1 MSPGRVSVGVAPTQD
16 PPPYSLLTMASSPP
30 LQSPTQ
36 QFKAAAP
43 TDDETYSTVGEDVY
57 SEPVSPVKGNVAAA
71 ATSENN
77 TPFQLSR
84 NESYGSLPPNIQRP
98 HYATPTSTL
107 RYIPEVGAQSQ
118 EEEDEYEPI
127 IPRLLHG
134 RNH

>member
-1 MSPGRVSVGVAPTQD
+1 
-16 PPPYSLLTMASSPP
+16 MASSPP

-71 ATSENN
+71 VTGENN

-84 NESYGSLPPNIQRP
+84 NESYGSLLPNLQRP
-98 HYATPTSTL
+98 HYATPTSHL
-107 RYIPEVGAQSQ
+107 RYIPEAGASNSQSQ